1 MLEVFEILK
10 AVLDFWPRY
19 KKIKLSRIVL
29 ELERSKVSY
38 YFLLSV
44 NTVYICTQL
53 KIFANFYTGFLSP
66 RTPTMMMSS
75 TTAGKQLQKANIHLG
90 NVSTKR
96 KSPILKKKVLGNEEQ
111 ERYQ

>member
-1 MLEVFEILK
+1 MDE
-10 AVLDFWPRY
+10 
-19 KKIKLSRIVL
+19 KIKLSRIVL

>member
-90 NVSTKR
+90 NVLTKR